1 MQCTIDNNTVVRLQH
16 CDVQCGA
23 GFMLLKVNALG
34 TYTAARHSHV
44 TAPDRAPSQALT
56 HSQYFASPRPSASG
70 VLSSRHGRLFL
81 RKCEVVSCVRLTRSK
96 QMYRKS

>member
-56 HSQYFASPRPSASG
+56 HRQPIFRFSTS
-70 VLSSRHGRLFL
+70 LCL
-81 RKCEVVSCVRLTRSK
+81 RSLIL
-96 QMYRKS
+96 